1 MVDLLPQQNEF
12 RTAVSLFSGAGGLD
26 LGLMQAGFDIL
37 ACIEIDPHCCDTL
50 RAATSRDRRTTRV
63 IEEDIRNVNPTQL
76 MRELLL
82 FPGRLDLLCG
92 GSPCQTFSAIGK
104 RGCLEDERGML
115 QFEFVRFAEALH
127 PKVILIEQVKGLLN
141 APDRDGKIGGVYEM
155 LQTRLQE
162 LGYELNMKVM
172 RTMEYGV
179 AQMRERVFI
188 VATTNSVDFQFP
200 PATHSDPMK
209 PTLSI
214 FPLPPYVTVGEAL
227 LGLGEP
233 IVYCGYQPDHS
244 HVDITPIGDRRRIH
258 GVPEGSHLAKEL
270 HLPAEQRCKL
280 TKKDTTKFR
289 RLSRKDLSITLR
301 CGEIFFHPTEDR
313 YLTPREYMRIHG
325 YPDSYLLKGP
335 IRSRSGK
342 VRHLDQHRQVANSV
356 PPPVAYAIG
365 KAIRQAL
372 EAQKLQPKQ
381 QLGHLECHDLCR
393 QTQESQ

>member
-1 MVDLLPQQNEF
+1 MAENLLPKQNEF

-50 RAATSRDRRTTRV
+50 RAAASREQRTTRV
-63 IEEDIRNVNPTQL
+63 VEDDIRNVNPTQL
-76 MRELLL
+76 MRELFLL
-82 FPGRLDLLCG
+82 PGRLDLLYG
-92 GSPCQTFSAIGK
+92 GSPCQSFSQIGK
-104 RGCLEDERGML
+104 RGCLEDERGVL
-115 QFEFVRFAEALH
+115 LFEFVRFAKVLQ
-127 PKVILIEQVKGLLN
+127 PKAILIEQVKGLLN
-141 APDRDGKIGGVYEM
+141 APDQDGKVGGVYET
-155 LQTRLQE
+155 LQAQLQE
-162 LGYELNMKVM
+162 LGYELKMKVIKAVD
-172 RTMEYGV
+172 YGV

-188 VATTNSVDFQFP
+188 VAIANGVDFQFP
-200 PATHSDPMK
+200 PATHTDPMN

-227 LGLGEP
+227 EGLGEP
-233 IVYCGYQPDHS
+233 IVKCDYQPDDS
-244 HVDITPIGDRRRIH
+244 HVDITPIGDRKRIH

-270 HLPAEQRCKL
+270 HLPAEQRCNL

-289 RLSRKDLSITLR
+289 RLSRTEPSLTLR

-313 YLTPREYMRIHG
+313 YLTPREYMRLHG

-335 IRSRSGK
+335 IRGRSGR

-372 EAQKLQPKQ
+372 EAQELNMKAM
-381 QLGHLECHDLCR
+381 CAY
-393 QTQESQ
+393 